1 MLKMI
6 QQFEDGTIIVPND
19 QDLANDL
26 RAIEEVDG
34 IPMVSKQR
42 RQDLKDPDTYRHGDF
57 APSLALAIF
66 ASIEMRQGPVE
77 VVSSH
82 RRKSAGILEGY

>member
-1 MLKMI
+1 MI
-6 QQFEDGTIIVPND
+6 QQFEDGTIQVPKD

-26 RAIEEVDG
+26 RAVEEVDG
-34 IPMVSKQR
+34 IPMVVKQR

-57 APSLALAIF
+57 SPALALAVF

-77 VVSSH
+77 VSSRH
-82 RRKSAGILEGY
+82 RRQSASMFEGYQ